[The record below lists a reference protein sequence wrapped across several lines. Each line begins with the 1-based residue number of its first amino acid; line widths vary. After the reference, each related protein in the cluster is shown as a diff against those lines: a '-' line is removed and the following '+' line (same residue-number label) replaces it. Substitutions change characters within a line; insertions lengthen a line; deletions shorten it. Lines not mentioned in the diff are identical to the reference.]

1 MKTLVVALAATFT
14 ILTIDAFGVGEV
26 GRIGTGSRGRPHI
39 DLEPPANPWHGGL
52 LLVYFIEDWTN

>member
-1 MKTLVVALAATFT
+1 MKTIIVVLATVLALHA
-14 ILTIDAFGVGEV
+14 IDAVGVTSV

-39 DLEPPANPWHGGL
+39 DLEPPTNPWHGGL